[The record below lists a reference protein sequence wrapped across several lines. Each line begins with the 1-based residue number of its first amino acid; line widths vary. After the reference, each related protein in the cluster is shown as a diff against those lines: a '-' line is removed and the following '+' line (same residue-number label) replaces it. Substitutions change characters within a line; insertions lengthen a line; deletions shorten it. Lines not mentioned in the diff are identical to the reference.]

1 MSELAP
7 TLKRSVVHA
16 TFTIEN
22 VYPHPPAKVF
32 HAFATQ
38 EGKDAWFGGPGDWEK
53 HERIFEFREGGRE
66 TSAGGP
72 KGGTVHRMDLTY
84 RDIVPGERIIYVYDM
99 YFDDTRI
106 SSSLATLLFKP
117 EGSGTRLS
125 LIEYGAYLD
134 GYDDAGG
141 REHGTRWLLGKMGE
155 SLK

>member
-7 TLKRSVVHA
+7 TPKRSVVHA

-32 HAFATQ
+32 RAFSTQ
-38 EGKDAWFGGPGDWEK
+38 AGKDAWFGGPSEWER

-84 RDIVPGERIIYVYDM
+84 RDIIAGERIIYVYDM
-99 YFDDTRI
+99 YFDATRI
-106 SSSLATLLFKP
+106 SSSLATVLFKP

-125 LIEYGAYLD
+125 LTEYGAYLD

-141 REHGTRWLLGKMGE
+141 REHGTRWLLSKMGE
-155 SLK
+155 SLT

>member
-7 TLKRSVVHA
+7 TPKRSVVHA

-22 VYPHPPAKVF
+22 VYPHSPAKVF
-32 HAFATQ
+32 RAFSTPA
-38 EGKDAWFGGPGDWEK
+38 GKDAWFGGPSDWEK

-84 RDIVPGERIIYVYDM
+84 RDIIPGERIIYVYDM

-117 EGSGTRLS
+117 EGPGTRLS
-125 LIEYGAYLD
+125 LTEYGAYLD